1 MEAEKLFFVIVN
13 IGGHPV
19 IKQHWTNI
27 AGYSD
32 NVRGEK
38 VLDRLETFIFLNPI
52 TCKRVHIKNL
62 ITIEILFDPFD

>member
-19 IKQHWTNI
+19 IKQHWTTI

-62 ITIEILFDPFD
+62 ITIEILFDLFD